1 MAYNEFAYFYDEFN
15 GEADYDAL
23 YAHIHKE
30 LTAHGIADGI
40 LADLGCGT
48 GELTLMLTQAGYDVI
63 GIDRSEEML
72 SVLREKADELG
83 LTGRLLL
90 LRQDLL
96 ELDLYGT
103 IRAAVSTFDTYSHIG
118 PLDSFEKAIRKAAY
132 FMEKGGVFLFDLNTP
147 YKHREILAGQT
158 FDIEAEDADCHW
170 SNRYDEAAQRVDIT
184 IAPCWRSTA
193 LPWQGSLTARI
204 LALCAPTARAGSL
217 RLSSNTHKR
226 MKAMEQNHN
235 MLRGISE
242 NGGIVFYGVDST
254 EIVRDMERLHKTS
267 AVTTAA
273 LGRLL
278 TAASMMGI
286 MLKSTQDSVTLQIK
300 GGGPAGRLLAVSDG
314 TGNVKGYVEHPVVE
328 LPPRADGHLDVGTA
342 VGKDGTLDV
351 IRDLGMR
358 EPYIGQ
364 VPLTSGEIAE
374 DVTTYFAISEQIPT
388 VCALGVLV
396 DKDLSVRC
404 AGGFVVQLLP
414 GATEEEIEH
423 LEKNIKAMPSVTTML
438 EQGMSVRDMLE
449 LALQGFQ
456 PDILDSY
463 HVTYKCDCSLERVE
477 KMIRSLGK
485 KEVEKMRDEDPVA
498 EVNCQFCNKNYRVDL
513 NDLLKNWPDIVEN
526 EGTKKV

>member
-1 MAYNEFAYFYDEFN
+1 
-15 GEADYDAL
+15 
-23 YAHIHKE
+23 
-30 LTAHGIADGI
+30 
-40 LADLGCGT
+40 
-48 GELTLMLTQAGYDVI
+48 
-63 GIDRSEEML
+63 
-72 SVLREKADELG
+72 
-83 LTGRLLL
+83 
-90 LRQDLL
+90 
-96 ELDLYGT
+96 
-103 IRAAVSTFDTYSHIG
+103 
-118 PLDSFEKAIRKAAY
+118 
-132 FMEKGGVFLFDLNTP
+132 
-147 YKHREILAGQT
+147 
-158 FDIEAEDADCHW
+158 
-170 SNRYDEAAQRVDIT
+170 
-184 IAPCWRSTA
+184 
-193 LPWQGSLTARI
+193 
-204 LALCAPTARAGSL
+204 
-217 RLSSNTHKR
+217 
-226 MKAMEQNHN
+226 MEQNHN

-242 NGGIVFYGVDST
+242 NGGVVFCGVDST

-414 GATEEEIEH
+414 GATDAEITQ
-423 LEKNIKAMPSVTTML
+423 LEQNIAAMPSVTELLREGKTP
-438 EQGMSVRDMLE
+438 EDMMN
-449 LALQGFQ
+449 LALAGFN
-456 PDILDSY
+456 PNVLDEREVQY
-463 HVTYKCDCSLERVE
+463 ECDCSAERTE
-477 KMIRSLGK
+477 EMLLSLGR
-485 KEVEKMRDEDPVA
+485 KELEKLRDEDPDC
-498 EVNCQFCNKNYRVDL
+498 EVVCHFCHTKYHFDL
-513 NDLLKNWPDIVEN
+513 NQLVEKAAY
-526 EGTKKV
+526 KKEAAEEPAENA